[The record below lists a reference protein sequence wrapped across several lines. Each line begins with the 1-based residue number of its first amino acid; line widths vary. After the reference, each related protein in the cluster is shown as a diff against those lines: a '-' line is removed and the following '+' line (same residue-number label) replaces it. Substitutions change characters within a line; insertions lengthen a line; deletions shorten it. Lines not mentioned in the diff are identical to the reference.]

1 MKLNFVSQNKAVDS
15 ISNSIISSIATQS
28 FKSKP
33 ILSSL
38 LVGPT
43 GTGKT
48 YLTELIAKELG
59 LKIQLIDMT
68 SFKTPGA
75 VNKFIELQTWFE
87 KKEIPVFGH
96 ISVGIFHP
104 CFNKTIF
111 LNLNYK

>member
-1 MKLNFVSQNKAVDS
+1 MDS

-75 VNKFIELQTWFE
+75 VNKFIELLESASTIPALD
-87 KKEIPVFGH
+87 KKILVKV
-96 ISVGIFHP
+96 I
-104 CFNKTIF
+104 KT
-111 LNLNYK
+111 LLMKK